1 MSRKASHRTQE
12 TPPATVRR
20 GRNGARPKPLAWE
33 SAALVELSASRALA
47 EGDVGA
53 FLREVT
59 VAAARFVEVARVGVW
74 LLDESGERLTCEL
87 LYDRAA
93 GSHSDGVVFLA
104 SEHRRYF
111 AALETARVLDATDAS
126 EDPRTNEFASHY
138 LAPNGI
144 AAMLDAPI
152 RVGGRVVGVVCH
164 EHLGGPRSWNDTEQR
179 FAASVADLVALAL
192 ERAGRTHAE
201 DSLRQSMERY
211 RTLVESVRDAIFTLD
226 RQGCIE
232 SLNLAFEQ
240 ILGFSREEWIGKHF
254 APLLH
259 PDDLPAAADRMRR
272 VLSGESPPPYELRIR
287 TAQGDFKVG
296 EFQPTPR
303 WDRGEV
309 IGVLGVARDV
319 SERKRTEAANRALL
333 DLARETAGALD
344 LDELLRSVL
353 ERTADAVPADLV
365 IISREDPV
373 TGLVRVIAH
382 RGVPEDALPAVLA
395 LRFTPGSTFGGRV
408 YGGETIVMN
417 EPPDGSIAAASVGL
431 ETMGVTAL
439 LVAPLR
445 FGSHSFGALV
455 VGRRG
460 GSGLS
465 PAQVELCEAIA
476 RQVAGAIEV
485 AELYREKEEEA
496 RVAAALARVGQE
508 MISTLDAPV
517 LVERFCR
524 VTREVL
530 DADISHTFLYDE
542 ASQEFVPIAG
552 VGETAV
558 PWSALQAIRV
568 PRVSVAESFARLES
582 QDVLRL
588 AAGEGAGTA
597 IDHLMADY
605 GIVTGM
611 LMALRR
617 GNEVVGVQSVGLK
630 SAGAVFS
637 PAQERIARGI
647 AHIASLALENARLF
661 EQLESASRLK
671 SDFVATISHEL
682 RTPLN
687 VILGYASLLAEG
699 AFGPLLEAQADAVR
713 RLERSGKALFDL
725 VSATLDLSR
734 LEAGRI
740 QVDDED
746 LDVSALSLEI
756 VREAT
761 EESQRRGLALETR
774 IEGPPRRVRT
784 DRGKLKLV
792 LGNLVANALK
802 FTEHGKIVL
811 ACEDRDDGVE
821 FRIDDTGPGIPE
833 SQREMIFE
841 PFRQGDASPSRR
853 HGGAGL
859 GLYIVRR
866 VLDLLGGWVHLESQ
880 VGLGTTFRVWV
891 PRRRSGS

>member
-12 TPPATVRR
+12 TPPASVRR
-20 GRNGARPKPLAWE
+20 GRTGARPKPLSWE
-33 SAALVELSASRALA
+33 SAALVELSASPALA
-47 EGDVGA
+47 EGDFGA
-53 FLREVT
+53 FLREAT

-74 LLDESGERLTCEL
+74 LLDETGERLTCEL
-87 LYDRAA
+87 LYDRTSERHA
-93 GSHSDGVVFLA
+93 DGVTFVA
-104 SEHRRYF
+104 SEHARYF
-111 AALETARVLDATDAS
+111 AALETARVVDAS
-126 EDPRTNEFASHY
+126 DAASDPRTSEFASHY

-144 AAMLDAPI
+144 TAMLDAPF

-164 EHLGGPRSWNDTEQR
+164 EHVGGVRAWNDNEQR
-179 FAASVADLVALAL
+179 FAASVADLVALAF
-192 ERAGRTHAE
+192 ERAARTRAE
-201 DSLRQSMERY
+201 DSLRQSADRY
-211 RTLVESVRDAIFTLD
+211 RTLVDNVRDAIFTLD
-226 RQGCIE
+226 RQGRIE

-240 ILGFSREEWIGKHF
+240 ILGFRREDWIGKHF

-259 PDDLPAAADRMRR
+259 PDDLLDAAERMSR
-272 VLSGESPPPYELRIR
+272 VLAGEFPPSYELRIR
-287 TAQGDFKVG
+287 TAEGDFKVG
-296 EFQPTPR
+296 EFRPTPR
-303 WDRGEV
+303 YENGEIV
-309 IGVLGVARDV
+309 GVLGVARDV

-344 LDELLRSVL
+344 LDELLRTVL
-353 ERTADAVPADLV
+353 ERTAEAVPADLV
-365 IISREDPV
+365 IVSREDPV

-382 RGVPEDALPAVLA
+382 RGVREEALPAVLA
-395 LRFTPGSTFGGRV
+395 LRFKPGSTFSGRV

-417 EPPDGSIAAASVGL
+417 EPATGGIAAAASGF

-445 FGSHSFGALV
+445 FGGRSFGALV

-460 GSGLS
+460 GGGIS

-508 MISTLDAPV
+508 MISSLDAPV

-530 DADISHTFLYDE
+530 GADMSHTFLFDE

-568 PRVSVAESFARLES
+568 PRGSVAASFARLEGEGILCI
-582 QDVLRL
+582 D
-588 AAGEGAGTA
+588 AGEGADGV
-597 IDHLMADY
+597 IDQLMAAY
-605 GIVTGM
+605 GIEAGL
-611 LMALRR
+611 LMSLRR
-617 GNEVVGVQSVGLK
+617 GDEVVGVQSVGFRSSE
-630 SAGAVFS
+630 SALS
-637 PAQERIARGI
+637 PVLERIARGV
-647 AHIASLALENARLF
+647 AHIASLAFENARLF

-687 VILGYASLLAEG
+687 VILGYASLLGEG
-699 AFGPLLEAQADAVR
+699 AFGSLSDAQLDAVR
-713 RLERSGKALFDL
+713 RLERSGKALFEL

-740 QVDDED
+740 QVDDD
-746 LDVSALSLEI
+746 DVDAAALCLDI
-756 VREAT
+756 VREGK
-761 EESQRRGLALETR
+761 EEGQRRGLGLEAQIAGQPER
-774 IEGPPRRVRT
+774 IRT
-784 DRGKLKLV
+784 DGGKLKLV

-802 FTEHGKIVL
+802 FTEQGQVVL
-811 ACEDRDDGVE
+811 ACEESNDGVE
-821 FRIDDTGPGIPE
+821 FRVADTGPGIPE

-866 VLDLLGGWVHLESQ
+866 VLDLLGGWVRVESE
-880 VGLGTTFRVWV
+880 VGRGTTFHVWV
-891 PRRRSGS
+891 PRRREGA